1 MNQLGKLIEGS
12 EFRDAVHVAI
22 IPMEA
27 SEMLRPGQ
35 RVGIVSDGV
44 AGPSSKALGV
54 VDPFL
59 DDVVPK
65 GKQFWLCLFPNSIS
79 DMRHAWLH
87 PDFKD
92 DVVKHVVHDA
102 VEDAAEKLKIRRKE
116 IEDWMAKQ
124 ASVLGCDVY
133 DLLDING
140 DILSGEYIIT
150 YMNESARD
158 YWFQI
163 YDEYK
168 EKIEEYHC
176 IPFDDIGGFS
186 CSC

>member
-1 MNQLGKLIEGS
+1 MNELGKLIEGS
-12 EFRDAVHVAI
+12 ECRDAVHVAI

-35 RVGIVSDGV
+35 RVGIVSDGI

-79 DMRHAWLH
+79 DMRHAWVH

-92 DVVKHVVHDA
+92 DVAEHVDEHVQGVIENTKVKQ
-102 VEDAAEKLKIRRKE
+102 KE
-116 IEDWMAKQ
+116 IEEWMKKQ
-124 ASVLGCDVY
+124 ADILGCDVY

-158 YWFQI
+158 YWAQI
-163 YDEYK
+163 YNEYQ
-168 EKIEEYHC
+168 EKIEDYHG